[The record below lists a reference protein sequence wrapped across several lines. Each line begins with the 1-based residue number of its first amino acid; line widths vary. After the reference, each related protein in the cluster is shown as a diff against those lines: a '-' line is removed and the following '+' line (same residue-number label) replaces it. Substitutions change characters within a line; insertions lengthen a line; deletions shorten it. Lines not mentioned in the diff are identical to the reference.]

1 MDLFQITTHKG
12 EALMLKFDKLQYS
25 NLSQKKLTAVS
36 GGFNR
41 SGYNFG
47 KNVRHVCDAISSAL
61 GVRSVWKSIR

>member
-1 MDLFQITTHKG
+1 
-12 EALMLKFDKLQYS
+12 MLKFDKLQYS